1 MAVLGCCVF
10 CHLSKFMSTVVPAE
24 PVAEVVIT
32 VPRGSAG
39 EDLMTVGAVVLTL
52 ELLLPEASCPPLHVV
67 EATTTEAGPPRS
79 FMSIVEL
86 YCVSIPEV
94 VVVDGCCCMLLSR
107 SAVSGWPP

>member
-32 VPRGSAG
+32 VPRGSPA
-39 EDLMTVGAVVLTL
+39 EDRMTVGAVVLTL